1 MNSIFDQN
9 NNPVYGTYANGMM
22 YGGNPGKDLAWT
34 NALLPEEEKQLHRG
48 SSAISLDIPQEEMFR
63 AKCTHRD
70 PATRTFS
77 VRPNADGT
85 VTCTKCGARFNPVNN
100 VDIEE
105 IKRVIGG
112 TIDILQTI
120 KMAYIDMTPEV
131 IQAYFIT
138 LPLLGIA
145 PQMYEAAMHTLDS
158 ATPGMGITQ
167 NYAPQDAFNSLYSA
181 VGNMGMVNPM
191 MMNAAMYGGQM
202 QGQFMNPPA
211 GSVPYYANPMQT
223 QNVVYQ
229 QPGQQAPPA
238 MGQPMA
244 MPGVSQ
250 EQAPATASQPQE
262 GQPVQVGKKFKLD

>member
-1 MNSIFDQN
+1 MNSIFDQPN
-9 NNPVYGTYANGMM
+9 TPYGGYANGMM

-34 NALLPEEEKQLHRG
+34 NALTPEEEKQLHRG
-48 SSAISLDIPQEEMFR
+48 NSAISLDIPQEEMSR

-70 PATRTFS
+70 PSTRTFS
-77 VRPNADGT
+77 VRPNGDGT
-85 VTCTKCGARFNPVNN
+85 VTCVKCGARFNPVNN
-100 VDIEE
+100 IDIEE
-105 IKRVIGG
+105 IKKVIGG

-131 IQAYFIT
+131 IQAYFII
-138 LPLLGIA
+138 LPFLGIA

-181 VGNMGMVNPM
+181 MGNAGMVSPAV
-191 MMNAAMYGGQM
+191 MNAAMYGGQM
-202 QGQFMNPPA
+202 QGQFMTPPA

-229 QPGQQAPPA
+229 QPGQQAPPV
-238 MGQPMA
+238 MGQPMT